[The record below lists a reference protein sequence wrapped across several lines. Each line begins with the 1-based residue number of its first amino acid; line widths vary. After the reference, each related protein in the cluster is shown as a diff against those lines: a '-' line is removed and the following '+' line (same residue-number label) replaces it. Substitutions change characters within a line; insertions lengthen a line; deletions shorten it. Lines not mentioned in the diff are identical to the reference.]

1 LSSLYLRRV
10 VQRSEAQAFADEN
23 GLEYIETS
31 AKSADG
37 VDDAFIRTAERIWE
51 KQKNGGLSRKNTGA
65 ADDTVTLGGAPINA
79 PYGRKKCCK

>member
-1 LSSLYLRRV
+1 MVLSLRRV

-51 KQKNGGLSRKNTGA
+51 KQKSGGLSRKNTGGHE
-65 ADDTVTLGGAPINA
+65 DTVNLGAPIQA

>member
-1 LSSLYLRRV
+1 MTRRV

-31 AKSADG
+31 AKNADG

-51 KQKNGGLSRKNTGA
+51 KQKTGGLARKSTGVH
-65 ADDTVTLGGAPINA
+65 DDTVTLGGAPIQA